1 MRAFLLGLG
10 ALLVLGAPAD
20 AKPVRVATLLPY
32 VEDSLVR
39 LGDGVEVV
47 ATVRR
52 HPTQAPPA
60 PRLDLGSPHGPS
72 FERLAEAHP
81 DVIVGD
87 AVIHGP
93 LKDKLA
99 GIAKNVVLVR
109 GDSVESTLAG
119 LLDVGRQVGAGDRMT
134 ALVEATRKD
143 LAALAVT
150 SATPTLVVFGV
161 PGSFLVVSSASWIG
175 DLVGRLGLDNVAARA
190 TGVERHPGYVQLGDE
205 TLATLRPELV
215 LLVAHGDP
223 VAVREALLQRL
234 GPGGPLAAVGAAA
247 TRGVH
252 VLPPPLFTANPGL
265 DLPRAAQAL
274 RDLAVGTKHAKNIV
288 GNDP

>member
-1 MRAFLLGLG
+1 MRTILLGLC
-10 ALLVLGAPAD
+10 ALAALAAPAS
-20 AKPVRVATLLPY
+20 ATKTVRVATLLPY
-32 VEDSLVR
+32 VEDALVR

-52 HPTQAPPA
+52 SPTEAPKA

-72 FERLAEAHP
+72 FERLAEARP

-87 AVIHGP
+87 AIIHGP

-99 GIAKNVVLVR
+99 AITPNVVLVR
-109 GDSVESTLAG
+109 SDSVDATLDG
-119 LLDVGRQVGAGDRMT
+119 LVEVGRAVGAAHRMT
-134 ALVEATRKD
+134 TLVGDTRKQ
-143 LAALAVT
+143 LGALTVQ
-150 SATPTLVVFGV
+150 ATPTLVVFGV
-161 PGSFLVVSSASWIG
+161 PGSFLVVSPASWIG
-175 DLVGRLGLDNVAARA
+175 DLVGKVGLQNVAAKA
-190 TGVERHPGYVQLGDE
+190 TGVEKHPGYVQLADE

-234 GPGGPLAAVGAAA
+234 APGGALAAVGTAA

-252 VLPPPLFTANPGL
+252 VLPPPLFAANPGL

-274 RDLAVGTKHAKNIV
+274 REVASGAQAKNETAH
-288 GNDP
+288 